1 MGEIIEFASNGG
13 TASGYLATPEAG
25 TGVPLIVIQE

>member
-13 TASGYLATPEAG
+13 TASGYLAVPETG
-25 TGVPLIVIQE
+25 TGPPLVVI